1 MHDPDK
7 TIAQGAVRPW
17 SAGGRRLFAYADG
30 GSASDWTFPIAKLNR
45 REFQIVL
52 RGEPAQRR
60 VTFQTRDGR
69 TVSLNVT

>member
-17 SAGGRRLFAYADG
+17 SAGCRRLFAYAAG
-30 GSASDWTFPIAKLNR
+30 GLGVRLDIPYRKLNR
-45 REFQIVL
+45 RERQIVL